1 MQAWLCWRQILPSS
15 SGVLKYSR
23 KKTPR
28 SQKQA
33 ARFPELGS
41 DSLHKC
47 SLRRRVQDSGS
58 HPGMAVGALEN
69 HLIRVVRGSAF
80 KISDNR
86 LVLRLSTFQVQSDA
100 SACCSGAWP
109 QVCANRLQPLQAGC
123 LGTAAHKS
131 ARPRC
136 RRLSLV
142 LPIRAGLCDTHQS
155 TEVQTAWAACSWFFG
170 SEAVASG
177 NFSQPAGQI
186 LQLGS
191 FPSTQP

>member
-1 MQAWLCWRQILPSS
+1 MQARLRWRQIFPSS

-23 KKTPR
+23 KKTLW

-33 ARFPELGS
+33 AGFPELGS

-58 HPGMAVGALEN
+58 RPGMAVGALEN

-123 LGTAAHKS
+123 PGTAAHKFCS
-131 ARPRC
+131 AP
-136 RRLSLV
+136 L
-142 LPIRAGLCDTHQS
+142 Q
-155 TEVQTAWAACSWFFG
+155 
-170 SEAVASG
+170 EA
-177 NFSQPAGQI
+177 
-186 LQLGS
+186 QLGA
-191 FPSTQP
+191 PHRGWAV